1 MYTDIHRHRQPQIYT
16 DRHRLTHTDEQKELT
31 QRPTHTCRNKQRHLD
46 IDTRAMAYGQIL
58 KILTKADIPTAKQTE
73 RYEWI
78 C

>member
-58 KILTKADIPTAKQTE
+58 KILTKADIPTEKQTE

>member
-58 KILTKADIPTAKQTE
+58 KILTKADIPTEKQTE

-78 C
+78 R